1 MAGPSTTG
9 PSQFN
14 PPAPTSLPP
23 APTNSRLNEPVL
35 TDEDY
40 SFLDEGEST
49 TVGTVELGN
58 DEQMDE
64 DSVAEKPRRRGRE
77 RTYRLKYSP
86 LKIQKGGMKGREHI
100 DIMISV
106 FAYAGLLIPVGL
118 YVLSLFVR
126 AYALL

>member
-1 MAGPSTTG
+1 MAGPSTAG

-14 PPAPTSLPP
+14 LPTSLPP
-23 APTNSRLNEPVL
+23 APTDSRLNEPVL

-64 DSVAEKPRRRGRE
+64 DSVAEKP
-77 RTYRLKYSP
+77 
-86 LKIQKGGMKGREHI
+86 Q
-100 DIMISV
+100 
-106 FAYAGLLIPVGL
+106 
-118 YVLSLFVR
+118 
-126 AYALL
+126 